1 MRPVKALLWDAM
13 GRVPDHVV
21 NDCVEASGRLREV
34 VGYFNGPMARIRA
47 LVGWTPQCRDCL
59 KVCEGRACSK
69 ADPLHIALLLT
80 YIFSFWRLR
89 LRKG

>member
-34 VGYFNGPMARIRA
+34 VGYFNGTDGAYPCFSGLDASMSG
-47 LVGWTPQCRDCL
+47 LL
-59 KVCEGRACSK
+59 KG
-69 ADPLHIALLLT
+69 L
-80 YIFSFWRLR
+80 
-89 LRKG
+89 